1 MKNAD
6 MPAMPVELSG
16 FGSYEPIAYTGLTKR
31 EMMAMHI
38 MCGIAPTQF
47 TPKYGAEQAV
57 SYADALLAEL
67 GKGGRVMT
75 RENEMLALLESRE
88 AEANAEAEWI
98 ADWCDAN
105 RPLLLAGML
114 ETDPATLLG
123 ELNADQH
130 RHYNQA
136 IWLMMNDGEQ
146 APLMQFID
154 QVVDAGLAELA
165 KEAWGYHLAALHDA
179 MSEEQ
184 FEQYQHRSAA

>member
-1 MKNAD
+1 
-6 MPAMPVELSG
+6 
-16 FGSYEPIAYTGLTKR
+16 
-31 EMMAMHI
+31 
-38 MCGIAPTQF
+38 
-47 TPKYGAEQAV
+47 
-57 SYADALLAEL
+57 
-67 GKGGRVMT
+67 MT

-179 MSEEQ
+179 MSEDQ
-184 FEQYQHRSAA
+184 WEQYQHRSAA

>member
-1 MKNAD
+1 
-6 MPAMPVELSG
+6 
-16 FGSYEPIAYTGLTKR
+16 
-31 EMMAMHI
+31 
-38 MCGIAPTQF
+38 
-47 TPKYGAEQAV
+47 
-57 SYADALLAEL
+57 
-67 GKGGRVMT
+67 MT

-98 ADWCDAN
+98 ADWAATN

-114 ETDPATLLG
+114 QTDPATLLG

-179 MSEEQ
+179 MNEEQ
-184 FEQYQHRSAA
+184 WEQYQFNHQRTAA